1 MQRGQEKGGH
11 RGDRLVGR
19 DDTFLRQSGDYTV
32 QASTNG
38 TDGMD
43 AAAVCSFLQATSWA
57 KGFSA
62 EQLQE
67 AFRNSLCFS
76 LFTDER
82 QIGFARVITD
92 RVTFA
97 YVCDVYIAEEFRGRG
112 LGTFLMQCTL
122 EHPAVSTLRRVALIT
137 HDAQK
142 FYRRMGFG
150 PSAQADSYMEKVLGS
165 KPV

>member
-1 MQRGQEKGGH
+1 L
-11 RGDRLVGR
+11 GDRLVGR
-19 DDTFLRQSGDYTV
+19 DDTFQRQSGDYTV

-43 AAAVCSFLQATSWA
+43 VAVVCGFMQATSWGR
-57 KGFSA
+57 GFSA

-76 LFTDER
+76 LFAAER

-97 YVCDVYIAEEFRGRG
+97 YICDVYIAEECRGRG
-112 LGTFLMQCTL
+112 LGTLLVRCAL
-122 EHPAVSTLRRVALIT
+122 EHPSVSRLRRVALIT
-137 HDAQK
+137 HDAQE
-142 FYRRMGFG
+142 FYRRLGFG
-150 PSAQADSYMEKVLGS
+150 PAVQVDSYMEKVLG
-165 KPV
+165 

>member
-1 MQRGQEKGGH
+1 MGRRRAGARGT
-11 RGDRLVGR
+11 RLVGR
-19 DDTFLRQSGDYTV
+19 DDTFQRQSENYTV

-43 AAAVCSFLQATSWA
+43 AAVVCGFLQTTSWA
-57 KGFSA
+57 RGFSA

-76 LFTDER
+76 LFAEER

-97 YVCDVYIAEEFRGRG
+97 YVCDVFIATECRGQG
-112 LGTFLMQCTL
+112 LGTWLVRCAL
-122 EHPAVSTLRRVALIT
+122 EHPSVASLRRVALIT

-142 FYRRMGFG
+142 FYRRLGFA
-150 PSAQADSYMEKVLGS
+150 PAAQADSYMEKVQG
-165 KPV
+165 